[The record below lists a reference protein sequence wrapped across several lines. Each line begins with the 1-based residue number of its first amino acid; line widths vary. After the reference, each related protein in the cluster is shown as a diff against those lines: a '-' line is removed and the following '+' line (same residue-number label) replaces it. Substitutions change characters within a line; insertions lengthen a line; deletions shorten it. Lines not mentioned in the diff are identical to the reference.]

1 MKSINKNNATQVA
14 QAEKFEQLVADL
26 FQQGNVSLEHVGL
39 ESFIDRFK
47 SLNELAGKYNLAKD
61 EYNEFIEALE
71 GMSAYVHYRG
81 YIFSLYCDWLDY
93 AQEHYSDSYLKKV
106 ADTFE
111 SEYEYSILV
120 LDCRIDEIEKVT
132 RKDDRK
138 MKAVLDEM
146 HILLEKYEDV
156 ADKAY
161 GAWKAW
167 SIAQKEAIYGKE
179 FWEADELYA

>member
-71 GMSAYVHYRG
+71 GMSAYVYDRG
-81 YIFSLYCDWLDY
+81 YIFSLFCDWLDY

-111 SEYEYSILV
+111 SEYEDSFILYG
-120 LDCRIDEIEKVT
+120 IDEIEKVT
-132 RKDDRK
+132 RKDDRQ
-138 MKAVLDEM
+138 MKAVLDEI
-146 HILLEKYEDV
+146 HILSEKYEDV
-156 ADKAY
+156 VDKAY
-161 GAWKAW
+161 GAWRAW
-167 SIAQKEAIYGKE
+167 SRAQKEAIYGKE
-179 FWEADELYA
+179 FWEADDLYA